1 MKLCSASFAA
11 TFAAVAAGAALAADP
26 PPKVDLAKGQK
37 IATEVCAACH
47 GADGNSIGPANP
59 KLAGQIPEY
68 LAKQLANFRPGKDN
82 KPAERPNNVMAGFAA
97 TLSADDMRNVAA
109 FYAGQKLIPEKAQDK
124 NTVELGQRIFRAG
137 LAEKNVPACASCHG
151 PTGTGIPAQYPLLGG
166 QFAEYIEAQLRA
178 FRSGERA
185 NDPNRMMRTTAAR
198 LSDAEIRAVANYIAG
213 LR

>member
-1 MKLCSASFAA
+1 MRRREIVA
-11 TFAAVAAGAALAADP
+11 TAGAALALPVVARAQAPAP
-26 PPKVDLAKGQK
+26 PVVGFFR
-37 IATEVCAACH
+37 TT
-47 GADGNSIGPANP
+47 GAGG
-59 KLAGQIPEY
+59 Y
-68 LAKQLANFRPGKDN
+68 
-82 KPAERPNNVMAGFAA
+82 
-97 TLSADDMRNVAA
+97 DDIVRA
-109 FYAGQKLIPEKAQDK
+109 
-124 NTVELGQRIFRAG
+124 FRAG

>member
-1 MKLCSASFAA
+1 MKLLPALIAASL
-11 TFAAVAAGAALAADP
+11 AAGTALAADP
-26 PPKVDLAKGQK
+26 LPKADLAKGQK

-59 KLAGQIPEY
+59 KLAAQIPEY

-82 KPAERPNNVMAGFAA
+82 KPAERPNNIMAGFAA
-97 TLSADDMRNVAA
+97 TLSPEDMRNVAA
-109 FYAGQKLIPEKAQDK
+109 FYAGQKLIPEKAVDK
-124 NTVELGQRIFRAG
+124 NTIELGQRIFRG
-137 LAEKNVPACASCHG
+137 GIAEKSVPACAGCHG

-166 QFAEYIEAQLRA
+166 QYAEYIEAQLKA

-185 NDPNRMMRTTAAR
+185 NDPNRMMRMTAAR
-198 LSDAEIRAVANYIAG
+198 LSDAEIKAVANYIAG